1 MSEVR
6 IAAEQRTKFGKGGAR
21 RTRREGKVPA
31 VLYGHGT
38 TVRHISLPA
47 RELMNAFKKQGANV
61 LLTLEIDGDAD
72 ELALPRQVQRDPIR
86 GNLTHIDLL
95 VVKRGEKVQIDV
107 PITVTGEVKEGLLDT
122 PHSFLSVEAE
132 ATQIPSGFQIDVSK
146 LRVGQSIKASQVKLP
161 EGTTLLTDP
170 ESVVA
175 HILTQ
180 QSAEQFEAE
189 LAGAEA
195 EAVATGAHAEEAAE
209 AAEAAEA
216 EAEAEADET
225 DAESGE
231 SGESAP
237 TSE

>member
-38 TVRHISLPA
+38 PVRHIALPA
-47 RELMNAFKKQGANV
+47 RELMNAFKHEGANV
-61 LLTLEIDGDAD
+61 LLTLEIPGDAD

-86 GNLTHIDLL
+86 GNLTHVDLL

-107 PITVTGEVKEGLLDT
+107 PIITLGEVKEGLLDT
-122 PHSFLSVEAE
+122 PHTTLSVESE
-132 ATQIPSGFQIDVSK
+132 ATNIPSSFEIDVSK
-146 LRVGQSIKASQVKLP
+146 LRVGASIHASQVKLP

-170 ESVVA
+170 DAVVA
-175 HILTQ
+175 HILAQ

-195 EAVATGAHAEEAAE
+195 EAVATGAHAAE
-209 AAEAAEA
+209 AAEADEEAEAAAEA
-216 EAEAEADET
+216 EDGGADASS
-225 DAESGE
+225 D
-231 SGESAP
+231 ESAP
-237 TSE
+237 AAE